1 MGQGNVTQGLIPDMG
16 QMIVVPTRIGS
27 QTSQFFQ
34 SQGSVI
40 NTKAMGRRAFEV
52 RQVPRPENV
61 TARLRYMEKEY
72 KYIDEALANFLRA
85 PEPSMYTA
93 ELVAALDRA
102 GGTFSTDALVA
113 RCMSAYTGSAYKVA
127 EVMDV
132 SRNMPKGNYGIQ
144 MPSADQINSK
154 GSKLGV
160 YYHQDQLTFRSP
172 GELVLRWWVVF
183 EIAERLATKDGKY
196 GHLLAQLIK
205 ELHAMVRQ
213 KVYNLEAND
222 IGSSPEFQVLAGLNA
237 FIYGVRRLP
246 DIKKALQATPS
257 WEFMNGFGSPIAGQ
271 TKADV
276 FGEDMG
282 RLFDRAL
289 GRIDKLSNWTPRKVK
304 STIEDMSS
312 PAVAP
317 PTTPGQPIVFGESA
331 VDLWGPGLIAM
342 EMTKLL
348 AGLDMFLNA
357 LPQLGKIRVQ
367 LGARIKDYER
377 ALDHMKVLRTLIAAL
392 PEVNNLTWAYDT
404 SNVRVRSPFASWE
417 FETIGYRVKYGIVDP
432 LATLGDMTVRY
443 GFTESHNEPLPG
455 MELLRDLVLF
465 SYEPVD
471 ITMRDKSSDWWMD
484 VPLDHTALE
493 VPVIYWSTDQ
503 ENWDMLQEWC
513 SNQTNRVLRPQ
524 MLPTNVKFPGC
535 PDIKSVFPVYPA
547 ILEGAVRASNIHSD
561 RLFALDAENTIFE
574 ATGRL
579 CVPDDTSRIMALLG
593 LDKYQLPDYH
603 TLALNERTEPVTGP
617 LSNWNPSV

>member
-1 MGQGNVTQGLIPDMG
+1 
-16 QMIVVPTRIGS
+16 
-27 QTSQFFQ
+27 
-34 SQGSVI
+34 
-40 NTKAMGRRAFEV
+40 
-52 RQVPRPENV
+52 
-61 TARLRYMEKEY
+61 
-72 KYIDEALANFLRA
+72 
-85 PEPSMYTA
+85 
-93 ELVAALDRA
+93 
-102 GGTFSTDALVA
+102 
-113 RCMSAYTGSAYKVA
+113 
-127 EVMDV
+127 
-132 SRNMPKGNYGIQ
+132 
-144 MPSADQINSK
+144 
-154 GSKLGV
+154 
-160 YYHQDQLTFRSP
+160 LTFRSP
-172 GELVLRWWVVF
+172 GELVLRWWVMF

-213 KVYNLEAND
+213 KVYNLEAKD
-222 IGSSPEFQVLAGLNA
+222 IGSSPEFQVLAGVNA

-246 DIKKALQATPS
+246 DIKKALQRTPS
-257 WEFMNGFGSPIAGQ
+257 WEFMAGLSSPIAGRSRSE
-271 TKADV
+271 V

-282 RLFDRAL
+282 KLFDQAL
-289 GRIDKLSNWTPRKVK
+289 DRVNKLASWTPRSVK
-304 STIEDMSS
+304 STIDDLNS
-312 PAVAP
+312 PAVEAP
-317 PTTPGQPIVFGESA
+317 ASTTKPVTIGDTA

-357 LPQLGKIRVQ
+357 LPQLGKVRIP

-377 ALDHMKVLRTLIAAL
+377 AIDHMTVLRTLIAAL

-443 GFTESHNEPLPG
+443 GFTESQNEPLPG

-471 ITMRDKSSDWWMD
+471 ITMRDRSSDWWMD

-493 VPVIYWSTDQ
+493 IPVIYWSTDQ
-503 ENWDMLQEWC
+503 DNWDLLEEWC
-513 SNQTNRVLRPQ
+513 SNQTSRVLRPQ
-524 MLPTNVKFPGC
+524 LLPNGVKFPGC
-535 PDIKSVFPVYPA
+535 GDIKSVFPVYPA

-561 RLFALDAENTIFE
+561 RLFSLDAANTIFE
-574 ATGRL
+574 ASGRL
-579 CVPDDTSRIMALLG
+579 CVPDDTSKIMALLG